1 VGTVGAA
8 GRSPWIVGSRSEV
21 EVSPVVLRGGIATR
35 SPVISGG
42 ALVWGAAIGLAAVVY
57 GTAIATGNVELL
69 LAGGMCLAIPLAF
82 AWRLD
87 VGVLLL
93 VLARPSLDLFA
104 ERSLA
109 SVAGLELNPA
119 SVLAVLVIA
128 IGVPYM
134 IERWRELR
142 HAAAVGPY
150 LAFAAVAAVGI
161 LVAPSKGSA
170 VTEWLRMFSILV
182 TYSLAFLATSSRA
195 AVRRLLSA
203 IIVSALVPAFVGVW
217 QFSRGGAVVIGEF
230 NRSTGTFVHPDPYGI
245 YLALVIVTALAV
257 ALGGRGRWRWLSLF
271 ALAPLGIAIV
281 GSYTRTAWVMV
292 ALGMIVLGAI
302 RYRILLAL
310 APVVVVLLVLLV
322 PTTSSRFNDIR
333 DPRQTTYGTGNSFQ
347 FRVTLWREN
356 LPKAREKPLTGLG
369 LNAIRQNDSH
379 AEPVHSDYVRS
390 LVETGVFGFA
400 AYLWLLLAAAFG
412 CVHSLRRVGRSG
424 SRTLRIAALSGLTV
438 SICYML
444 ASGDSNLMTQVA
456 VSGTAWTL
464 IACGHAAGRS
474 GVANQIDA
482 RQSPALLPNALLA
495 RCKTP
500 TPGS

>member
-1 VGTVGAA
+1 V
-8 GRSPWIVGSRSEV
+8 RSPWIVGPRSEV
-21 EVSPVVLRGGIATR
+21 EVSTAVVRQADVSHSLAA
-35 SPVISGG
+35 SGG
-42 ALVWGAAIGLAAVVY
+42 ALVWGAAIGLAAAIY
-57 GTAIATGNVELL
+57 GVAIATGNVELL
-69 LAGGMCLAIPLAF
+69 LAGGMSLAIPLAF

-109 SVAGLELNPA
+109 SVAGLQLNPA

-134 IERWRELR
+134 VERWRELR
-142 HAAAVGPY
+142 HAAAIRPY
-150 LAFAAVAAVGI
+150 LLFAAVAAVGI

-170 VTEWLRMFSILV
+170 ATEWLRMFSILV

-203 IIVSALVPAFVGVW
+203 IVVSALLPAFVGAW
-217 QFSRGGAVVIGEF
+217 QFSRGGTVAIGDF
-230 NRSTGTFVHPDPYGI
+230 NRSTGTFLHPDPYGI
-245 YLALVIVTALAV
+245 YLGLVIVTALAV
-257 ALGGRGRWRWLSLF
+257 ALGGRGRWRWLSLL

-292 ALGMIVLGAI
+292 ALGMIVLGVI

-310 APVVVVLLVLLV
+310 APAVVVLLALAV

-347 FRVTLWREN
+347 FRVALWREN

-369 LNAIRQNDSH
+369 LNAIVQTNSN
-379 AEPVHSDYVRS
+379 AERVHSDYVRS

-400 AYLWLLLAAAFG
+400 AYLWLLIAAVFG
-412 CVHSLRRVGRSG
+412 CARNLRRIGRSG
-424 SRTLRIAALSGLTV
+424 SRTLRIAALSGLTAA
-438 SICYML
+438 ICYML

-464 IACGHAAGRS
+464 IACGHAAGRIS
-474 GVANQIDA
+474 E
-482 RQSPALLPNALLA
+482 
-495 RCKTP
+495 TP
-500 TPGS
+500 ER